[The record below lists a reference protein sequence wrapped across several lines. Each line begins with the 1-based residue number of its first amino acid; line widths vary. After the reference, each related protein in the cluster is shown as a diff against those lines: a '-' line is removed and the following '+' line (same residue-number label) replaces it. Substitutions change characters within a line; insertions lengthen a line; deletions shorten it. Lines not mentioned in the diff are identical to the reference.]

1 MRYLNSLDVRS
12 SLAAGRN
19 IEQLLPERYE
29 MSEIVVRYISI
40 ECSSRESWIVRLCE
54 VFDNGT
60 PGFLDIYEFEAVD
73 PDFPFGNEWVFDS
86 IKGALTFAEDTL
98 GASSVRYVNQGLIQ
112 DEYKDRYHPEW

>member
-12 SLAAGRN
+12 NLAAGRN

-29 MSEIVVRYISI
+29 MNEIVVRYISI
-40 ECSSRESWIVRLCE
+40 ECSSRESWMVRLCE
-54 VFDNGT
+54 VFDNGA

-86 IKGALTFAEDTL
+86 IKGALAFAEDTL
-98 GASSVRYVNQGLIQ
+98 GASPVRYVNQGLIQ